1 MKGFTLIELLLVI
14 IIIGVLA
21 TVILPRFVGRSE
33 QAKQVAA
40 ELAIDNFG
48 LALDMFELDNGRYPT
63 EEEGLEALWTKPEAI
78 PELENWSRY
87 VKKPKFDDP
96 WRSPYVYRYPG
107 ESNPQGY
114 DLFSWGPDGEEGGGD
129 DITNW

>member
-1 MKGFTLIELLLVI
+1 MKGFTLIELLLVV

-21 TVILPRFVGRSE
+21 TVIIPRFVRRSE
-33 QAKQVAA
+33 EAKQAAA

-63 EEEGLEALWTKPEAI
+63 AEEGLEALWTEPETI
-78 PELENWSRY
+78 PQLENWRPY

-96 WRSPYVYRYPG
+96 WRNPYVYRYPG
-107 ESNPQGY
+107 ESNPHRY
-114 DLFSWGPDGEEGGGD
+114 DLFSWGPNGEEGGGD
-129 DITNW
+129 DITSW